1 MRKSYTYENYTT
13 SYDISNKKVDIS
25 WREPSNLNKVHRNN
39 CQVDHGEVLISVDL
53 IRIVKRNRQKG
64 GSKLRWTIKKDNNFH
79 APFRV
84 DWSTSTSR
92 EVFKKFRGLSK

>member
-1 MRKSYTYENYTT
+1 MKIT
-13 SYDISNKKVDIS
+13 SYDVNNKKVSIS
-25 WREPSNLNKVHRNN
+25 RRKPSNLNKVHRKN
-39 CQVDHGEVLISVDL
+39 CQADHSEVLISVDL
-53 IRIVKRNRQKG
+53 IRIVKRNQQKG
-64 GSKLRWTIKKDNNFH
+64 GSKPEMNDKKDNNFH